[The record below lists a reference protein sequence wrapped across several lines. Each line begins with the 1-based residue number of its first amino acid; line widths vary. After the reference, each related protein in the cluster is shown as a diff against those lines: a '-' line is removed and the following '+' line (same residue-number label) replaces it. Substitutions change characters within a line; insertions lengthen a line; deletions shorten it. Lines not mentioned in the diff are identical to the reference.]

1 MAKGKGKA
9 TKTPRGA
16 LKRSGK
22 PSDDPELDGYEPEP
36 LFYDKEE
43 KILASLVSFISLR
56 IDI

>member
-9 TKTPRGA
+9 IKTPRGA

-43 KILASLVSFISLR
+43 KILASLVSFLT
-56 IDI
+56 